1 MKTAQLLENLEFHDE
16 HPYAQPLLVAEMG
29 RVLRFMLKP
38 GQRIDAHNVPGS
50 PFFVVVLK
58 GQGLFTGGDGQE
70 QRLGAGSLLI
80 FGPGE
85 THSVRALDEE
95 LVFVG
100 FLQSAPGMR
109 PERESGELER
119 HQA

>member
-1 MKTAQLLENLEFHDE
+1 MKTAQLLDDLEFHDE
-16 HPYAQPLLVAEMG
+16 HPYAQPLFVADMG
-29 RVLRFMLKP
+29 RVLRFMLKA
-38 GQRIDAHNVPGS
+38 GQSIDEHNVPGS
-50 PFFVVVLK
+50 PFYVVVLK
-58 GQGLFTGGDGQE
+58 GQGIFTGGDGRE
-70 QRLGAGSLLI
+70 QLLGAGTLLI

-109 PERESGELER
+109 PARTSGEMTR
-119 HQA
+119 